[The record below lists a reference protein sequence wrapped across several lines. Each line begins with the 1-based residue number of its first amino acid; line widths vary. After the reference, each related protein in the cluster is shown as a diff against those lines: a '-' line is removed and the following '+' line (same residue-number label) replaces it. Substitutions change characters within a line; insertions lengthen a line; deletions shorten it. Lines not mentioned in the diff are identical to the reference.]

1 MLIVQLLEQ
10 GNIFVLFTDISQIC
24 RTVPGI
30 QVTICI
36 CLMNEKALN
45 YQK

>member
-1 MLIVQLLEQ
+1 MLIVQLQEQ
-10 GNIFVLFTDISQIC
+10 GHIFVLFTDVSQTYRI
-24 RTVPGI
+24 VPGI